1 MFCFSEIVLFQ
12 FCFRFNHCFT
22 TTRATLRHTP
32 KKYTINVY
40 VTSALQ
46 AVKMAELN
54 RTQCQRLKAF
64 VQPHS
69 DRDKELRYLHIEL
82 LN

>member
-1 MFCFSEIVLFQ
+1 
-12 FCFRFNHCFT
+12 
-22 TTRATLRHTP
+22 
-32 KKYTINVY
+32 
-40 VTSALQ
+40 
-46 AVKMAELN
+46 MAEFN